1 MTKEQHRQAPLKLDT
16 IREVSARERNSDSL
30 QDLPP
35 RFWEDAQEYVD
46 ILTMRLEDA
55 TCDVTG
61 AAELPAEVK
70 RLREE
75 RKSALEVLESL
86 ADRRKAK
93 VVKRATLSAKGLP
106 VETDAMTDREQSL
119 FETARGEFE
128 SASLVPS
135 LDDIQDQPAPSAD
148 EAVEQ
153 EVTE

>member
-1 MTKEQHRQAPLKLDT
+1 MQLDT

-30 QDLPP
+30 QDPPP

-46 ILTMRLEDA
+46 ILTERLEDA

-61 AAELPAEVK
+61 AADLPAEVK

-93 VVKRATLSAKGLP
+93 VVKRASLAAKGLP
-106 VETDAMTDREQSL
+106 TETEAMTDREQSL
-119 FETARGEFE
+119 FETVRDEFE
-128 SASLVPS
+128 TASLAPS
-135 LDDIQDQPAPSAD
+135 LDDPASESAATADD

-153 EVTE
+153 EVAE